1 MSARERG
8 VAAITAILIVAVA
21 ASAATLMLAQQS
33 AMVDQA
39 MLITSRAQADLYA
52 RAGIDWARGVLQ
64 EDSRTSRQVDFL
76 GEAWAQPIA
85 ALPVERAMVSGS
97 ITDEQGKFNVNNLVR
112 DNQRDNEAFLAFQR
126 LLALRGLPAELA
138 DAVLDWI
145 DADADLSGPGGA
157 EDAYYLSLRRPYRA
171 ANAEMVQIEELY
183 RVRGF
188 DAAAVAKLRPYVT
201 ALPGN
206 TALNV
211 NTASDVVIK
220 AVLNAPDEAIAKF
233 VRERAARPLVNA
245 SEMKERLQIA
255 AAPVETLANVR
266 SDFFSVRVQ
275 VAQDDVE
282 LASEALVQRAVATGS
297 PAIVLLRPRY

>member
-1 MSARERG
+1 MNRRERG
-8 VAAITAILIVAVA
+8 VAAVTAILIVAIA
-21 ASAATLMLAQQS
+21 ASAATLMLAQQA

-52 RAGIDWARGVLQ
+52 RAGIDWARGVIQ
-64 EDSRTSRQVDFL
+64 EDSRASRQVDSL
-76 GEAWAQPIA
+76 DETWAQPIA
-85 ALPVERAMVSGS
+85 ALPVERAMVSGG
-97 ITDEQGKFNVNNLVR
+97 ITDEQGKFNLNNLVR
-112 DNQRDNEAFLAFQR
+112 DNQRDNEAYAAFQR
-126 LLALRGLPAELA
+126 LLLLRGLPAELA

-157 EDAYYLSLRRPYRA
+157 EDAYYLSLRKPYRA
-171 ANAEMVQIEELY
+171 ANAPMVQIEELY

-206 TALNV
+206 TPMNV

-233 VRERAARPLVNA
+233 VRERPGRPIANLTDIKQRLLLAATPA
-245 SEMKERLQIA
+245 
-255 AAPVETLANVR
+255 ETVANVK

-282 LASEALVQRAVATGS
+282 LASEALVQRATG
-297 PAIVLLRPRY
+297 PPTLVWLRPRY